1 MTDRTAPTGRTAL
14 PDATAPSSARRRGVA
29 GWVDVRGRR
38 LGGWAFILNRVT
50 GLGVLFYLYLHLLVL
65 SQLAIGPGA
74 WDSLLKNWFL
84 NPVFLVLDVVLLA
97 GLLIH
102 GLNGIRVSLV
112 GFGLV
117 VSRQKALLGAF
128 GTIGAIVLL
137 IGTLMFISHGG

>member
-1 MTDRTAPTGRTAL
+1 MTRDAEVRSSFSAPLAG
-14 PDATAPSSARRRGVA
+14 RRRGVA

-38 LGGWAFILNRVT
+38 LGGVAFILNRIT
-50 GLGVLFYLYLHLLVL
+50 GLGVLFYLYLHLVVL
-65 SQLAIGPGA
+65 SQLAVGPAA

-102 GLNGIRVSLV
+102 GLNGIRVALV
-112 GFGLV
+112 GLGLV
-117 VSRQKALLGAF
+117 VSRQKALLGAA